1 RRAARPRRRLPG
13 AEPARQSLSVL
24 ELVRARAVAG
34 DGERVCADPGHRAAR
49 AGRAGPARGARRGH
63 RLLGGSLDGG
73 EPRVRGPRGRRGRG
87 RAGRRPLPM
96 RGRRRGGHPV
106 HAGLHGRWR
115 CRRGRVRPGH
125 GLARLALAGRAR
137 SGRESSQPQGAGNDV
152 RARAGRRPGRHLHR
166 RRRRARRLSRCARLS
181 RAGDVAGAGDGPR
194 VEWRR
199 CAQHTRLAPGPLGH
213 RAHARLPA
221 GVPLTMPGQR
231 RLALGVLIGAAVLAI
246 AAFPFRATWWGGW
259 ILAVAEAG
267 IVGGLAD
274 WFAVTAIFRRPLGL
288 PIPHTAIIPANWELM
303 AERVGVMVG
312 GRVLTR
318 EYVRD
323 EIARFDR
330 AAVLARGAERLRPA
344 DLESAVR
351 AVARWAVDE
360 VSPAATSDMAG
371 WLTRLARAHPIAPLL
386 ATAVEIARKQGWDQR
401 LIEATAEAL
410 IDALGR
416 PDFRAAVGDIVDDVV
431 AGYRAQLTLY
441 PRLLVGLASTF
452 GLIDRERLVSALH
465 DALKR
470 IA

>member
-1 RRAARPRRRLPG
+1 MDAAGGPGTKRPR
-13 AEPARQSLSVL
+13 
-24 ELVRARAVAG
+24 
-34 DGERVCADPGHRAAR
+34 
-49 AGRAGPARGARRGH
+49 
-63 RLLGGSLDGG
+63 
-73 EPRVRGPRGRRGRG
+73 
-87 RAGRRPLPM
+87 
-96 RGRRRGGHPV
+96 
-106 HAGLHGRWR
+106 
-115 CRRGRVRPGH
+115 
-125 GLARLALAGRAR
+125 
-137 SGRESSQPQGAGNDV
+137 
-152 RARAGRRPGRHLHR
+152 
-166 RRRRARRLSRCARLS
+166 
-181 RAGDVAGAGDGPR
+181 
-194 VEWRR
+194 
-199 CAQHTRLAPGPLGH
+199 
-213 RAHARLPA
+213 
-221 GVPLTMPGQR
+221 QR
-231 RLALGVLIGAAVLAI
+231 RLALIVLLAAVALAV
-246 AAFPFRATWWGGW
+246 AAIPVRATWWGGW

-274 WFAVTAIFRRPLGL
+274 WFAVTALFRRPLGL

-323 EIARFDR
+323 EIARFDL
-330 AAVLARGAERLRPA
+330 AALLARGAERLRPA

-351 AVARWAVDE
+351 AVARWAEGE
-360 VSPAATSDMAG
+360 VSPAAAGDLAG

-431 AGYRAQLTLY
+431 AGYRAQLSLY

-470 IA
+470 IAADPDDPLRVRLTETLAALPGRLRTDPTLAARLEAAKEELLESPALARLVEDVAGGLRRTLAADLEGESSEVVAWIAARLERARRSLAEDAALRQDLDRWLKARIGEASDRYHDRIARFIERGVHALGPEGAVRLIEDHAGDDLQYIRVNGTVVGGLAGGGLYAIHLLLGLLG